1 MQQRGTWRVL
11 GTGQGPEARAPGNA
25 VWPLIPAG
33 VPAGRE
39 WEDRN
44 RAGTEATT
52 AVPGGAGAVPVGT
65 LLRAPSSEDMAQSP
79 ASCVAQS
86 YVGGCERT
94 HNAPT
99 KQLPVT
105 PGVGT
110 VGAGDRLA
118 ATCAARPL
126 CPASP
131 SPPALPGRASRLA
144 PRPQRP
150 RGFGYGEHAGANL
163 RARHRRPAT
172 PRGCVCAASH
182 TRSCCDLLLQGPVSP
197 LTVHPAGHCAGRLG
211 KNQEPDAQ

>member
-1 MQQRGTWRVL
+1 ML

-33 VPAGRE
+33 VPAGHE
-39 WEDRN
+39 CEGRN
-44 RAGTEATT
+44 WAGTEATT
-52 AVPGGAGAVPVGT
+52 GVPGGAGAVPVGT

-118 ATCAARPL
+118 ATCAAQPL

-131 SPPALPGRASRLA
+131 SPPALLGRASRLA

-163 RARHRRPAT
+163 RARHRGPAT

-182 TRSCCDLLLQGPVSP
+182 THPCCDLLLQGPVSP

-211 KNQEPDAQ
+211 KNQEPGAQ

>member
-1 MQQRGTWRVL
+1 ML

-52 AVPGGAGAVPVGT
+52 GVPGGAGAVPVGT

-86 YVGGCERT
+86 YIGGCERT

-118 ATCAARPL
+118 ATSALRHCVRLHRLHLPYWAERPGWLPAPSGREDSVTGNTRARTS
-126 CPASP
+126 AHVTG
-131 SPPALPGRASRLA
+131 AR
-144 PRPQRP
+144 RP
-150 RGFGYGEHAGANL
+150 RGAASAQPPTHVLAATCSC
-163 RARHRRPAT
+163 RARC
-172 PRGCVCAASH
+172 PRSLSTQLDTVLAAWER
-182 TRSCCDLLLQGPVSP
+182 TRSQVPNS
-197 LTVHPAGHCAGRLG
+197 
-211 KNQEPDAQ
+211 

>member
-1 MQQRGTWRVL
+1 M
-11 GTGQGPEARAPGNA
+11 
-25 VWPLIPAG
+25 WPLIPAG

-52 AVPGGAGAVPVGT
+52 GVPGGAGAVPVGT
-65 LLRAPSSEDMAQSP
+65 LPRAPSSEDMAQLP
-79 ASCVAQS
+79 ASCAAQS

-110 VGAGDRLA
+110 VGPGDRLA
-118 ATCAARPL
+118 ATCVARPL

-131 SPPALPGRASRLA
+131 SPPALLGRASRLA

-150 RGFGYGEHAGANL
+150 RGLGYGEHAARTSAHVTDARRPRGAASAQPPTHVL
-163 RARHRRPAT
+163 AATCSCRARC
-172 PRGCVCAASH
+172 PRSLSTQLDTVLAAWER
-182 TRSCCDLLLQGPVSP
+182 TRSQVPNS
-197 LTVHPAGHCAGRLG
+197 
-211 KNQEPDAQ
+211 